1 MTTRTVDL
9 DVELLSG
16 GLGKVTSK
24 CSISGRPKANPE
36 GVALMLGVVT
46 SLFASPPG
54 VATHLLEPAIAVDLT
69 GSGIAGG
76 SDDPVVGAALAADG
90 PEGQSEDDAV
100 SECGSAASVKS
111 FVDDGGEDPD
121 QPLARAAPAAVMAD
135 VSLAAA
141 VDDDLRATVL
151 GLALGDERLSE

>member
-36 GVALMLGVVT
+36 GVALMLRVVT

-54 VATHLLEPAIAVDLT
+54 VATHLLEPAITVDLT

-76 SDDPVVGAALAADG
+76 SDLLCDQQTRTV
-90 PEGQSEDDAV
+90 DASAGV
-100 SECGSAASVKS
+100 YRECGSDVRD
-111 FVDDGGEDPD
+111 VLLHGGALQRRPVCE
-121 QPLARAAPAAVMAD
+121 
-135 VSLAAA
+135 
-141 VDDDLRATVL
+141 LRS
-151 GLALGDERLSE
+151 GLLRGLL